1 MLLDTPSLTRDKYGF
16 GSTTVRFQPTGRS
29 ACLGADGDRCVV
41 GAFGRVTPP
50 LVHRP
55 ASVMS
60 VNDVSRPASALGSLW
75 SRPASACSSALDAQT
90 PDVTRHTDAPVRHA
104 TPGGR
109 VRPATAEFVHI
120 QAQRRNAHRR
130 IREVRQQ
137 ARDAVAANV
146 ASHDAP
152 ASIFGITT
160 TTITSAGRPS
170 SSMRMRTVSP
180 VPTEIPLASSAPK
193 AARSA
198 TFLAGSTRSVP
209 TNELSRGES
218 QVQDFAGST
227 ALPMPG
233 FGFSNTQTRDAL
245 QASIARDAKQRNT
258 KPKTATESAEWRLQL
273 SQDALAGSFG
283 CGPISGNPEVG
294 ARPGKREL
302 IASLRRPQT
311 YITGE
316 HHLTGTLLTSS
327 FNARVRAMQRAD
339 GKRTRSPTRVV

>member
-1 MLLDTPSLTRDKYGF
+1 
-16 GSTTVRFQPTGRS
+16 
-29 ACLGADGDRCVV
+29 
-41 GAFGRVTPP
+41 
-50 LVHRP
+50 
-55 ASVMS
+55 
-60 VNDVSRPASALGSLW
+60 
-75 SRPASACSSALDAQT
+75 
-90 PDVTRHTDAPVRHA
+90 
-104 TPGGR
+104 
-109 VRPATAEFVHI
+109 
-120 QAQRRNAHRR
+120 
-130 IREVRQQ
+130 
-137 ARDAVAANV
+137 
-146 ASHDAP
+146 
-152 ASIFGITT
+152 
-160 TTITSAGRPS
+160 
-170 SSMRMRTVSP
+170 
-180 VPTEIPLASSAPK
+180 
-193 AARSA
+193 
-198 TFLAGSTRSVP
+198 
-209 TNELSRGES
+209 
-218 QVQDFAGST
+218 
-227 ALPMPG
+227 MPG